1 MDLTSGLVLGR
12 VRGIEIRVHW
22 SWLLIVGLLSFSL
35 AEGFFSEAFEEPT
48 TAQRWIASLVTSGL
62 FFVSVLVH
70 ELSHAFVAQ
79 RYGMEVP
86 SITLFIF
93 GGVSNLGGEM
103 RSPGQEFRVAIAGP
117 LASWG
122 LALLFGLAW
131 LALRGT
137 DASVV
142 TGYLAVINA
151 VLGVFNLLPGFP
163 LDGGRVFRSLVWAR
177 TGDQLRA
184 TRVAARGGT
193 VLAYALMALGVFTV
207 LTVSLTGLWY
217 VLIGLFLKSAA
228 DAAYGQTL
236 VETTL
241 RDVAVERAMSP
252 APNPIAAHTT
262 VQQLVEERVLG
273 AAERAFVV
281 EADGRIVGLLTTSD
295 LARLPRERWP
305 STAVEEVMVAAESVI
320 TTAPGSSVID
330 SLRLMQEHDVHQL
343 PVLDSGR
350 LVGLLSRGD
359 VLRQIE
365 LRRQYGRDGGATGAG
380 GPAGGAEPGAPA

>member
-142 TGYLAVINA
+142 TRYLAVINA

-193 VLAYALMALGVFTV
+193 VLACALMALGVFTV

-236 VETTL
+236 VESTL

-252 APNPIAAHTT
+252 APIPIAARTT

-273 AAERAFVV
+273 AAERAFMVA
-281 EADGRIVGLLTTSD
+281 ADGRIVGLLTTSD

-320 TTAPGSSVID
+320 TTAPGSSVIE
-330 SLRLMQEHDVHQL
+330 SLRLMQQHDVHQL

-359 VLRQIE
+359 VIRQIE
-365 LRRQYGRDGGATGAG
+365 LRRQFGRDGGA
-380 GPAGGAEPGAPA
+380 PAPGAPP

>member
-22 SWLLIVGLLSFSL
+22 SWLLIFGLLSYSL
-35 AEGFFSEAFEEPT
+35 AEGFFGEAFEEWT
-48 TAQRWIASLVTSGL
+48 AAQRWTASIVTSAL

-103 RSPGQEFRVAIAGP
+103 RSAGQEFRVAIAGP

-122 LALLFGLAW
+122 LAVLFGVAW

-142 TGYLAVINA
+142 PGYLAWINA

-193 VLAYALMALGVFTV
+193 ILGYGLMALGLLTV
-207 LTVSLTGLWY
+207 LTVSLSGLWY
-217 VLIGLFLKSAA
+217 VFIGLFLKSAA
-228 DAAYGQTL
+228 DGAYAQTL
-236 VETTL
+236 VESTL
-241 RDVAVERAMSP
+241 RDVAAARAMSP
-252 APNPIAAHTT
+252 APAPVSARIT
-262 VQQLVEERVLG
+262 VEQLVEDRVLA
-273 AAERAFVV
+273 AAERAFIV
-281 EADGRIVGLLTTSD
+281 EDGGRIVGLLTTTD
-295 LARLPRERWP
+295 ITRLPRERWR
-305 STAVEEVMVAAESVI
+305 STAVEVVMVPTESVI
-320 TTAPGSSVID
+320 TIAPTSSVID

-343 PVLDSGR
+343 PVLDDGR

-359 VLRQIE
+359 VIRQIE
-365 LRRQYGRDGGATGAG
+365 LRTQFARDDGAG
-380 GPAGGAEPGAPA
+380 PSEEPPTGSG

>member
-22 SWLLIVGLLSFSL
+22 SWLLIFGLLSYSL
-35 AEGFFSEAFEEPT
+35 AEGFFGEAFEEW
-48 TAQRWIASLVTSGL
+48 TATQRWTASIVTSAL

-103 RSPGQEFRVAIAGP
+103 RSAGQEFRVAIAGP

-122 LALLFGLAW
+122 LAVLFGVAW

-142 TGYLAVINA
+142 PGYLAWINA

-193 VLAYALMALGVFTV
+193 VLGYGLMALGLLTV
-207 LTVSLTGLWY
+207 LTVSLSGLWY
-217 VLIGLFLKSAA
+217 VFIGLFLKSAA
-228 DAAYGQTL
+228 DGAYAQTL
-236 VETTL
+236 VESTL
-241 RDVAVERAMSP
+241 RDVAAERAMSP
-252 APNPIAAHTT
+252 APAPVSARIT
-262 VQQLVEERVLG
+262 VEQLVEERVLA

-281 EADGRIVGLLTTSD
+281 EEGGRIVGLVTTTD
-295 LARLPRERWP
+295 ITRLPRERWR
-305 STAVEEVMVAAESVI
+305 STAVEAVMVPTESVI
-320 TTAPGSSVID
+320 TIAPGSSVIE

-343 PVLDSGR
+343 PVLDEGR

-359 VLRQIE
+359 VIRQIE
-365 LRRQYGRDGGATGAG
+365 LRTQFARDD
-380 GPAGGAEPGAPA
+380 GAEPGEEPPSGSG